1 MFDFLQVALKS
12 LQNAAASQE
21 DGRRHKG
28 EEDEISKENAPPVLG
43 PASVVSQA
51 ANWST
56 ELKAPDMDVTR
67 PTNKTGSASVSV
79 SQMGMEAG
87 MCMHVRESRASVHD
101 RKCQV

>member
-1 MFDFLQVALKS
+1 MFDFRQVALKS
-12 LQNAAASQE
+12 LQNAIASQE
-21 DGRRHKG
+21 DGRRRKG
-28 EEDEISKENAPPVLG
+28 GEDEISKENAPPM
-43 PASVVSQA
+43 VSQA

-79 SQMGMEAG
+79 SQRGMEAG
-87 MCMHVRESRASVHD
+87 MCMHVRESRASVHA

>member
-12 LQNAAASQE
+12 VQNAAASQE
-21 DGRRHKG
+21 DGRRRKG
-28 EEDEISKENAPPVLG
+28 EEDEISKENAPPILG

-56 ELKAPDMDVTR
+56 ELKVPDMDVTR
-67 PTNKTGSASVSV
+67 RTNKRGSAIVRG
-79 SQMGMEAG
+79 SQRGMEAG
-87 MCMHVRESRASVHD
+87 MYMHVRESRASVHA